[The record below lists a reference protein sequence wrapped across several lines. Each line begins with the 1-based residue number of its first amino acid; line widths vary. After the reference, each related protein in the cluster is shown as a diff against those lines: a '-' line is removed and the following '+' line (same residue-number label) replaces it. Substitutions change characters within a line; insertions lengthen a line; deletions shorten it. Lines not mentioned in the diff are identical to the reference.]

1 MAIYLFYGEETYLL
15 ETRIKK
21 IKKEFAQLVQGI
33 NFIQIDDTNVA
44 ELISDLETP
53 AFGFDKK
60 LIIAKNTGLFKKE
73 KKSNKSDTN
82 KKKNDESKLPLYEKI
97 AKYIENNKD
106 DLKDSVD
113 LLFIEQEVDKNSLYQ
128 TIDKIGEVKEFTLLK
143 LPELITN
150 IRKIALAYKVNI
162 NDETAKYLV
171 ECCGTSMQDLINEIR
186 KLIEYKGE
194 NNTITKQDVDLLC
207 TKQIQAVI
215 FDLTDNLGKKETGK
229 ALAIYNGLIS
239 NKEPI
244 QKILITLYNHFK
256 KLYIIKIAEK
266 YNEDVAT
273 AMNLKPNQL
282 FLVGKY
288 KGQARYFNVQELRE
302 ILNALIELDANY
314 KVGLISLEIGMEAI
328 LCRYCSK

>member
-15 ETRIKK
+15 ETRVKK
-21 IKKEFAQLVQGI
+21 IKKEYQQLILGI
-33 NFIQIDDTNVA
+33 NFIQIDDTNA
-44 ELISDLETP
+44 EELIADLETP

-73 KKSNKSDTN
+73 KKTTKTDS
-82 KKKNDESKLPLYEKI
+82 KKKKVDDTKLPLNEKI
-97 AKYIENNKD
+97 AKYIQENSEE
-106 DLKDSVD
+106 LKDIVD
-113 LLFIEQEVDKNSLYQ
+113 LVFVEQEVDKNALYQ
-128 TIDKIGEVKEFTLLK
+128 AIEKVGEVKEFALLK
-143 LPELITN
+143 LPDLIAN
-150 IRKIALAYKVNI
+150 IKKIAVAYKVNI
-162 NDETAKYLV
+162 DDATAKYLV
-171 ECCGTSMQDLINEIR
+171 ECCGTSMQDLINELR

-194 NNTITKQDVDLLC
+194 NSNITKQDIDLLC

-215 FDLTDNLGKKETGK
+215 FDLTDNLGKKETSK
-229 ALAIYNGLIS
+229 ALEVYNGLIS

-282 FLVGKY
+282 FLVSKY
-288 KGQARYFNVQELRE
+288 KTQARYFETQELRE
-302 ILNALIELDANY
+302 VL
-314 KVGLISLEIGMEAI
+314 EAI
-328 LCRYCSK
+328 K

>member
-15 ETRIKK
+15 ETRVKK
-21 IKKEFAQLVQGI
+21 IKKEYQQLILGI
-33 NFIQIDDTNVA
+33 NFIQIDDTNA
-44 ELISDLETP
+44 EELIADLETP

-73 KKSNKSDTN
+73 KKTTKTDS
-82 KKKNDESKLPLYEKI
+82 KKKKVDDTKLPLNEKI
-97 AKYIENNKD
+97 AKYIQENSEE
-106 DLKDSVD
+106 LKDIVD
-113 LLFIEQEVDKNSLYQ
+113 LVFVEQEVDKNALYQ
-128 TIDKIGEVKEFTLLK
+128 AIEKVGEVKEFALLK
-143 LPELITN
+143 LPDLIAN
-150 IRKIALAYKVNI
+150 IKKIAVAYKVNI
-162 NDETAKYLV
+162 DDATAKYLV
-171 ECCGTSMQDLINEIR
+171 ECCGTSMQDLINELR
-186 KLIEYKGE
+186 KLIEYKGK
-194 NNTITKQDVDLLC
+194 NSNITKQDIDLLC

-215 FDLTDNLGKKETGK
+215 FDLTDNLGKKETSK
-229 ALAIYNGLIS
+229 ALEVYNGLIS

-282 FLVGKY
+282 FLVSKY
-288 KGQARYFNVQELRE
+288 KTQARYFETQELRE
-302 ILNALIELDANY
+302 VLEALIDLDANY
-314 KVGLISLEIGMEAI
+314 KIGLISLEIGLEAI